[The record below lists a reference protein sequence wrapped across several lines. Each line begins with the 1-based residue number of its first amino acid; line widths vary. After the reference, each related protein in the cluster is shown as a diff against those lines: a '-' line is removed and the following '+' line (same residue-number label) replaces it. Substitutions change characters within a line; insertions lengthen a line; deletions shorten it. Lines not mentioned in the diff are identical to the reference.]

1 MSAKKNLKMKYKN
14 ILLPMLL
21 IWYVDIIT
29 TIIGLGRGLSEGNP
43 RAELLLNLGW
53 IGLGY
58 WIVLGTFFII
68 GFAFLIYYVTLFI
81 IKKNKKNKKKTS
93 KFLLSLPIIV
103 FMLGEAWAIIN
114 NLFLIFKTL

>member
-29 TIIGLGRGLSEGNP
+29 TIIGLSRGLSEGNP
-43 RAELLLNLGW
+43 RAEFLFNFGV
-53 IGLGY
+53 IGFAY
-58 WIVLGTFFII
+58 WIVLGTFMII
-68 GFAFLIYYVTLFI
+68 GLSLLIYYVTLFI

-103 FMLGEAWAIIN
+103 FMLGEAGAVIN